1 MAPTITLMAE
11 SHETRRRRRIEE
23 RLARL
28 IGEGAAAF
36 YHDALEIL
44 TADQL
49 KSRGHLLGHLIR
61 ETDSALFQAMSP
73 LVGLP
78 PPREDPEL
86 AGKSSRRERA
96 EQIAKTLR
104 LPLDDPEVARWTANR
119 FDAIAH
125 RSRRAQRQRM
135 RRTR

>member
-1 MAPTITLMAE
+1 MEDGHANLTSTSVAPTITLMAE

-23 RLARL
+23 RLSRL

-36 YHDALEIL
+36 YHDALEIPM
-44 TADQL
+44 ADQL

-78 PPREDPEL
+78 PPRER
-86 AGKSSRRERA
+86 ATSRNGRGRA
-96 EQIAKTLR
+96 
-104 LPLDDPEVARWTANR
+104 
-119 FDAIAH
+119 
-125 RSRRAQRQRM
+125 RSAAADR
-135 RRTR
+135 